1 MGKEPLNNLEPTS
14 RSNGCF
20 GLRMAHFGRRSVAFL
35 AAALVRKLGNVEIL
49 SPAAIKCHDPVTIAR
64 AARCRSQPNNERVMA
79 SKKSV
84 RPNDRISV
92 LRHRQSLKMARSA
105 HAYVRGSTV
114 KFYEWLHQQKRGAL
128 PEGPSI
134 WICGDCHVGN
144 LGPVAGMD
152 GRVDIQIRDLDQT
165 VIGNPAHDIIRLALS
180 LATASRGS
188 DLSGVTTARI
198 LEQIIE
204 GYQAALRRDADAID
218 EAPKSI
224 QFVMKR
230 SIARSW
236 KHLANERLGD
246 PKPTI
251 PLGSRFWALSKSE
264 RAVIE
269 VLFKTPSLCHLA
281 TSLRSRDDDAP
292 VDVAD
297 AAYWMKGCSSLG
309 LLRFA
314 VLLSIGSGKKG
325 DLALMDVK
333 EAVTA
338 AAPRYAKE
346 KMPKDQAERVLE
358 GAMHLSPHL
367 GKRMVA
373 GKIEGKSVFIRE
385 LLPQDLKIELEQLT
399 APDAM
404 KAASFLAGVV
414 GKAHARQMDVATRK
428 GWSHELDRNRSDSLE
443 APSWLWSSVVA
454 LVGAHEI
461 AYLEHCR
468 RYANA
473 SA

>member
-1 MGKEPLNNLEPTS
+1 MT
-14 RSNGCF
+14 
-20 GLRMAHFGRRSVAFL
+20 
-35 AAALVRKLGNVEIL
+35 
-49 SPAAIKCHDPVTIAR
+49 
-64 AARCRSQPNNERVMA
+64 
-79 SKKSV
+79 SKKVV

-92 LRHRQSLKMARSA
+92 LRLRQSLKMARSA

-114 KFYEWLHQQKRGAL
+114 KFYQWLDQQKRGTL
-128 PEGPSI
+128 PEGPPV

-144 LGPVAGMD
+144 LGPVAGVD
-152 GRVDIQIRDLDQT
+152 GRVAIQIRDLDQT
-165 VIGNPAHDIIRLALS
+165 VIGNPAHDLIRLALS

-188 DLSGVTTARI
+188 DLPGVTTARI
-198 LEQIIE
+198 LEQVIE

-218 EAPKSI
+218 EAPKSV
-224 QFVMKR
+224 QLVMKQSMR
-230 SIARSW
+230 RSW
-236 KHLANERLGD
+236 KHLANERLED

-264 RAVIE
+264 RAAIE
-269 VLFKTPSLCHLA
+269 ELFESPPLRHLA
-281 TSLRSRDDDAP
+281 TSIRSRDDDAA
-292 VDVAD
+292 VEVAD

-309 LLRFA
+309 LLRIA
-314 VLLSIGSGKKG
+314 VLLAIGSGKKR

-338 AAPRYAKE
+338 AAPRYAKQ
-346 KMPKDQAERVLE
+346 KMPKDQAERVVE
-358 GAMHLSPHL
+358 GATHLSPHL
-367 GKRMVA
+367 GKRMIA

-385 LLPQDLKIELEQLT
+385 LLPQDLKIEIEHLT
-399 APDAM
+399 VPDAM

-428 GWSHELDRNRSDSLE
+428 SWSNELNRRRSKSLE

-454 LVGAHEI
+454 LVGSHEI

-468 RYANA
+468 RYATDA
-473 SA
+473 TP

>member
-1 MGKEPLNNLEPTS
+1 MTS
-14 RSNGCF
+14 
-20 GLRMAHFGRRSVAFL
+20 
-35 AAALVRKLGNVEIL
+35 
-49 SPAAIKCHDPVTIAR
+49 T
-64 AARCRSQPNNERVMA
+64 
-79 SKKSV
+79 KSV
-84 RPNDRISV
+84 RPTDRVSV
-92 LRHRQSLKMARSA
+92 LRLRQSLKMARSA
-105 HAYVRGSTV
+105 HAYVRGSTI
-114 KFYEWLHQQKRGAL
+114 KFYEWLEQQKRGAL
-128 PEGPSI
+128 PGGPPV

-144 LGPVAGMD
+144 LGPVAGVD
-152 GRVDIQIRDLDQT
+152 GHIDIQIRDLDQS

-188 DLSGVTTARI
+188 DLPGVTTARI
-198 LEQIIE
+198 LEQVIE
-204 GYQAALRRDADAID
+204 GYQSALRRDADALD

-230 SIARSW
+230 SMARSW
-236 KHLANERLGD
+236 KHLARERLNT
-246 PKPTI
+246 KPTI

-264 RAVIE
+264 RVAIAE
-269 VLFKTPSLCHLA
+269 LFQTPALHHLA

-292 VDVAD
+292 VEVAD

-314 VLLSIGSGKKG
+314 VLLTIGSGKKRHM
-325 DLALMDVK
+325 ALMDVK

-338 AAPRYAKE
+338 AAPRYAKH
-346 KMPKDQAERVLE
+346 KMPRDQAERVVE

-373 GKIEGKSVFIRE
+373 GKIAGKSVFIRE
-385 LLPQDLKIELEQLT
+385 VLPQDLKIELEHLSV
-399 APDAM
+399 PDAM

-428 GWSHELDRNRSDSLE
+428 SWSNELNRHRSKSLE

-454 LVGAHEI
+454 LVGSHEI

-468 RYANA
+468 KYATNA
-473 SA
+473 A

>member
-1 MGKEPLNNLEPTS
+1 MT
-14 RSNGCF
+14 
-20 GLRMAHFGRRSVAFL
+20 
-35 AAALVRKLGNVEIL
+35 
-49 SPAAIKCHDPVTIAR
+49 
-64 AARCRSQPNNERVMA
+64 

-92 LRHRQSLKMARSA
+92 LRLRQSLKMSRSA

-114 KFYEWLHQQKRGAL
+114 KFYEWLEQQKRGTL
-128 PEGPSI
+128 PEGPPV

-144 LGPVAGMD
+144 LGPVAGPD

-188 DLSGVTTARI
+188 DLPGVTTTHI
-198 LEQIIE
+198 LEQVVD
-204 GYQAALRRDADAID
+204 GYQAALRRDADEIED
-218 EAPKSI
+218 APKSV
-224 QFVMKR
+224 QFVMKQ
-230 SIARSW
+230 SMARSW
-236 KHLANERLGD
+236 KHLANERLENT
-246 PKPTI
+246 KPTI
-251 PLGSRFWALSKSE
+251 PLGARFWALSKSE
-264 RAVIE
+264 REAIE
-269 VLFKTPSLCHLA
+269 ELFGSPPLHHLA
-281 TSLRSRDDDAP
+281 TSLKSRDNDSS
-292 VDVAD
+292 VEVAD

-314 VLLSIGSGKKG
+314 VLLTIGSGKQR
-325 DLALMDVK
+325 DMALMDVK

-338 AAPRYAKE
+338 AAPRYTKQ
-346 KMPKDQAERVLE
+346 KMPKDQAERVVE
-358 GAMHLSPHL
+358 GAMHLSPYL

-385 LLPQDLKIELEQLT
+385 LLPQDLKIELERLT
-399 APDAM
+399 VPEAM

-428 GWSHELDRNRSDSLE
+428 NWSTELNRHRSKSLD

-454 LVGAHEI
+454 LIGAHEI

-468 RYANA
+468 KYA
-473 SA
+473 SASA

>member
-1 MGKEPLNNLEPTS
+1 MT
-14 RSNGCF
+14 
-20 GLRMAHFGRRSVAFL
+20 
-35 AAALVRKLGNVEIL
+35 
-49 SPAAIKCHDPVTIAR
+49 
-64 AARCRSQPNNERVMA
+64 

-84 RPNDRISV
+84 RPGDRISV
-92 LRHRQSLKMARSA
+92 LRLRQSLKMARSA

-114 KFYEWLHQQKRGAL
+114 KFYDWLEQQKHGSL
-128 PEGPSI
+128 PEGPAV

-144 LGPVAGMD
+144 LGPVAAVD
-152 GRVDIQIRDLDQT
+152 GRIDIQIRDLDQT

-188 DLSGVTTARI
+188 DLPGVTTARI
-198 LEQIIE
+198 LEQVIE
-204 GYQAALRRDADAID
+204 GYQSALRRDADAID
-218 EAPKSI
+218 EAPKSV
-224 QFVMKR
+224 QFVMKQ
-230 SIARSW
+230 SMARSW
-236 KHLANERLGD
+236 KHLANERLED
-246 PKPTI
+246 TKPTI
-251 PLGSRFWALSKSE
+251 PLGSRFWLLSKSE
-264 RAVIE
+264 RSAIE
-269 VLFKTPSLCHLA
+269 ELFDGPALHHLA

-292 VDVAD
+292 VEVAD

-314 VLLSIGSGKKG
+314 VLLRIGSGKKR

-338 AAPRYAKE
+338 AAPRYAKQQ
-346 KMPKDQAERVLE
+346 MPKEQAERVVE
-358 GAMHLSPHL
+358 GATHLSPYL

-385 LLPQDLKIELEQLT
+385 LLPQDLKIELEHLSV
-399 APDAM
+399 PDAM

-414 GKAHARQMDVATRK
+414 GKAHARQMDVAMRK
-428 GWSHELDRNRSDSLE
+428 SWSHELNRHRSKSLD

-468 RYANA
+468 TYANA